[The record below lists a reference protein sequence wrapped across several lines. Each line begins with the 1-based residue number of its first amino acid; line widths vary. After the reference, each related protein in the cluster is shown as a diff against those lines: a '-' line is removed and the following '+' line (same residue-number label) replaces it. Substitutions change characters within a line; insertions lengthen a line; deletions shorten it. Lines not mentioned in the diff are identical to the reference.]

1 MLKLDIQLLGG
12 RGSSSSSSSGG
23 GGKPNDA
30 TEYYVSGE
38 GMWINNYLRGR
49 GDFGELSA
57 NEKQYLKE
65 LDQATNGNITNS
77 KLFRNVNADAVFG
90 NMTQIEYEDLKNKLV
105 YGANDKY
112 ANATAEKFL
121 NNTIGKTVTEKG
133 FMSTTKDE
141 NIAKDWGGFT
151 GSDRPIVME
160 IKTNKNTKGVDL
172 SSYDKNVSKS
182 EAQKEVL
189 LGRNQSYKVDNIKA
203 KNGNIYVEVSMK

>member
-12 RGSSSSSSSGG
+12 RGSSSSSSSG